1 MIKSAISALA
11 ERATSTLRDAV
22 VRLDSVMGWTAPA
35 PSPQQGSRASNALEN
50 LAVRL
55 DGLVN
60 TVTGFGTS
68 LDKSTYSHFT
78 RVRPISD
85 EELSGLY
92 HGCATA
98 RRMVDV
104 VPQEM
109 LREGYTSDVGDP
121 DSNEWLSEKHRE
133 LDTRGKLIDGMRWG
147 RLYGGSAILIG
158 ADDGRPAHQPL
169 RADRVRSVR
178 YLYVVDR
185 RYLTPLTWYGDPAHP
200 KFGEPET
207 YHLSP
212 QHGHVQHEGLQ
223 VVHESR
229 LILFGGAPTDA
240 MARQELG
247 GWDYSVLQAP
257 YEALVQ
263 FETSWAA
270 LSIMIQE
277 ANQPVWKMSGLSE
290 AIAAGEGDILRERY
304 KLTNIAKSI
313 VSAVV
318 IDAGNKQDPAES
330 FERQHIQFAG
340 IPDVQD
346 KIMLRLASSVA
357 IPVTILMGQSPAGMN
372 ATGESDFRWFYDG
385 LRADQNNYLAPKIR
399 RLNEIL
405 LATRE
410 APSKKLDPRA
420 HVIKFPP
427 LWTLDPLQEAERRL
441 KDAQADAARVQSGIL
456 LPEESAL
463 SRFTPEGY
471 GEDIVLSEE
480 ARKAREDGLKAGLDD
495 LARPLQEDED
505 EPPTPPTLEDDEPV
519 DEEA

>member
-1 MIKSAISALA
+1 MAS
-11 ERATSTLRDAV
+11 STLRDAV
-22 VRLDSVMGWTAPA
+22 VRLDSAMGWTAPA
-35 PSPQQGSRASNALEN
+35 PQQAGQSLAKNAVEN

-121 DSNEWLSEKHRE
+121 DSNEWLSEKHRD
-133 LDTRGKLIDGMRWG
+133 LDVRGKLLDAMRWG
-147 RLYGGSAILIG
+147 RLYGGSSILLG

-169 RADRVRSVR
+169 RPERVRSVR
-178 YLYVVDR
+178 YLYVTDR
-185 RYLTPLTWYGDPAHP
+185 RFLTPLTWYGDPSHP
-200 KFGEPET
+200 KFGQPET

-212 QHGHVQHEGLQ
+212 QHGHVQHDGLQ
-223 VVHESR
+223 VIHESR

-240 MARQELG
+240 MARQELK

-257 YEALVQ
+257 HEALVQ

-290 AIAAGEGDILRERY
+290 AIAAGEQDLLRERY
-304 KLTNIAKSI
+304 RLTNIAKSLVRAI
-313 VSAVV
+313 V

-330 FERQHIQFAG
+330 FERQHIQFTG

-346 KIMLRLASSVA
+346 KVMLRLASSVA

-372 ATGESDFRWFYDG
+372 ATGDSDFRWFYDQ
-385 LRADQNNYLAPKIR
+385 LRADQNNHLAPKIR

-405 LATRE
+405 LATKE
-410 APSKKLDPRA
+410 APSRNLDPRA
-420 HVIKFPP
+420 HTIQFPP
-427 LWTLDPLQEAERRL
+427 LWSLDPLQEAQRRL
-441 KDAQADAARVQSGIL
+441 ADAQADAARIQSGAL
-456 LPEESAL
+456 LPEEAAL
-463 SRFTPEGY
+463 SRFTPDGY
-471 GEDIVLSEE
+471 GTEIRLSDE
-480 ARKAREDGLKAGLDD
+480 ARQAREDGLKAGLED
-495 LARPLQEDED
+495 LARPLQEDE
-505 EPPTPPTLEDDEPV
+505 EGTSTTTGTLPQEETLEDDEPG
-519 DEEA
+519 EEA